1 MSSNIKSSEYE
12 QLSTMEHHAVF
23 DDESFTDLSTMD
35 ETLLMSASSSVSI
48 DSINSGHKYF
58 QSIQLQNNFLATPK
72 MQMYDNYQDY
82 AYLNDDRDVDGEEM
96 NVVLRNDHPFPIS
109 RPPPKHR
116 DWVYGLVF
124 ILHFVGILLLSL
136 IEQDSLQD
144 SIINY
149 KRAGSWSSI
158 IMIITL
164 IGSFLGALLSFAI
177 GTQMFRHT
185 IISCCIVLAMV
196 LKICLGLILLIMR
209 SQYSFLGVL
218 FLISACIDS
227 LWYTQARDNAGF
239 TSALVQVVI
248 DTTKLYGLSFFAL
261 CSTIIFFQTCILLW
275 WGAFFIGLV
284 STISESYVFPLVV
297 LLMLS
302 LYWITQVFHGLVAF
316 IIGGC
321 ILWTFEA
328 QQQQQGQQQ
337 GHEYESGLQNKLLLY
352 TQCALTTSFG
362 SICKAALL
370 SGLSQTILSLDH
382 WVNRRP
388 QLQISTFSLR
398 GLASCFLT
406 SSVLTVAQRTHRLSF
421 CLMALYGRALGP
433 TAMDCYN
440 THPEMLETCIE
451 DASSF
456 ILNSSVSSTAAVIAI
471 AFGLVAERG
480 GGYSWSLFFIVC
492 FYLAHCGV
500 SLSVHIY
507 CSAIDALVVAASI
520 SPIRFAEQYQIV
532 FLRFLRTSETALR

>member
-1 MSSNIKSSEYE
+1 MSSYIKSSEYE
-12 QLSTMEHHAVF
+12 KLSTMEHHAVF

-35 ETLLMSASSSVSI
+35 ETILMSASSSVSI
-48 DSINSGHKYF
+48 DSINSGHNYI
-58 QSIQLQNNFLATPK
+58 QSNHLQNNFLTTPK
-72 MQMYDNYQDY
+72 MQMYDHYQDY
-82 AYLNDDRDVDGEEM
+82 AYLNDDRAFDEENM

-116 DWVYGLVF
+116 DWIYGVVF

-136 IEQDSLQD
+136 IEQGSLQD

-164 IGSFLGALLSFAI
+164 IGSFLGAILSFAI
-177 GTQMFRHT
+177 GTQMFRGM
-185 IISCCIVLAMV
+185 IISGCIVLAMV
-196 LKICLGLILLIMR
+196 LKICLGLILLIMK
-209 SQYSFLGVL
+209 SEYSFLGVL
-218 FLISACIDS
+218 FLVFACIDS
-227 LWYTQARDNAGF
+227 SWYSQARDNAGF

-248 DTTKLYGLSFFAL
+248 DTTKLYGLSFFVL

-275 WGAFFIGLV
+275 WGAFFIGLL
-284 STISESYVFPLVV
+284 STISVSYVFPLVV

-328 QQQQQGQQQ
+328 QAQQQRE
-337 GHEYESGLQNKLLLY
+337 HEYESGLQTKLLLY

-370 SGLSQTILSLDH
+370 SGLSQTTLSLDH

-388 QLQISTFSLR
+388 QLQISTLSLR

-406 SSVLTVAQRTHRLSF
+406 TSVLTVAQRTHRLSF

-440 THPEMLETCIE
+440 THPEALETCIE

-507 CSAIDALVVAASI
+507 CSGIDALIAAAAI